1 MGRGMSEQCRRAAS
15 APEGGAYLENILA
28 HHPARSLGQVSQV
41 EALQCFRPAEVE
53 LLACSYSRLAASH
66 PIVLYILWSG

>member
-1 MGRGMSEQCRRAAS
+1 MCFVRRLHGSSRRNFGMGRGMSEQCRRAAS

-41 EALQCFRPAEVE
+41 EALQCFRPE
-53 LLACSYSRLAASH
+53 
-66 PIVLYILWSG
+66 